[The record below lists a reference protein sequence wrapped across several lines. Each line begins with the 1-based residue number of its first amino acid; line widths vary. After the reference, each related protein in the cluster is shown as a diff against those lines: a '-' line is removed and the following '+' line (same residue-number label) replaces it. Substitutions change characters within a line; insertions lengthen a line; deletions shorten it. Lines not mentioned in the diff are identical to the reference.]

1 MQFKKK
7 IIVVTGSAN
16 GIGKAIVKRFL
27 DEGAIV
33 ISSDINFS
41 SKKIDDNHYQ
51 KKCDVSSEKEINR
64 LIDSIL
70 DKFGTIDIFCSNAGI
85 LSLGDEHTSDKEWK
99 KNWDIHLMSHV
110 FVCRNLMPHFK
121 KKGGGHLVITSSAA
135 GLLTH
140 IDSLSYSV
148 TKHAAVAFAE
158 WIAITNREF
167 GVKVSILCPQAVK
180 TNMTLGRE
188 KDIAAIDGMLEPEVV
203 ADDVLNG
210 IKDSKFLILP
220 HKQVYHY
227 MKNKSED
234 YDRWISGMQKLKKK
248 MNYYK

>member
-1 MQFKKK
+1 M
-7 IIVVTGSAN
+7 N
-16 GIGKAIVKRFL
+16 
-27 DEGAIV
+27 EGAVV
-33 ISSDINFS
+33 ISTDINFEN
-41 SKKIDDNHYQ
+41 KKIDDRYFQ
-51 KKCDVSSEKEINR
+51 KKCDVTSEKQINQ
-64 LIDSIL
+64 LIDSIIYE
-70 DKFGTIDIFCSNAGI
+70 FNTIDIFCSNAGI
-85 LSLGDEHTSDKEWK
+85 LSLGDEHTSNQEWK

-110 FVCRNLMPHFK
+110 FVCRSLISHFK
-121 KKGGGHLVITSSAA
+121 KQGGGHLVITSSAA

-158 WIAITNREF
+158 WIAITNRDF
-167 GVKVSILCPQAVK
+167 GVRVSVLCPQAVK

-203 ADDVLNG
+203 ADDVLKG
-210 IKDSKFLILP
+210 IKDGKFLILP

-227 MKNKSED
+227 IKNKSED

-248 MNYYK
+248 MDD